1 MCSEIILYLFQR
13 VEDGLLN
20 LNMANLSL
28 KIIECSGQPSDH
40 NDLVLVDNNCT
51 RRNYSKDTSP
61 PILTDVAG
69 KVYIDRSTVF
79 QHLKKLTRENLME
92 WMFACINLLKRL
104 NMKTFLNQL
113 VTGEDKWMQYIMISK
128 CTIMAKANP
137 QKCCLYGGIGKA

>member
-79 QHLKKLTRENLME
+79 
-92 WMFACINLLKRL
+92 
-104 NMKTFLNQL
+104 
-113 VTGEDKWMQYIMISK
+113 
-128 CTIMAKANP
+128 
-137 QKCCLYGGIGKA
+137 